1 MTLLHNIA
9 RTLQRRR
16 NSTWHA
22 LGYDTT
28 VRAETPA
35 DFVAV
40 ARLTQIAFNHAAEVQ
55 LIDSLRKQCHDCI
68 SLVAEQHGQI
78 VGHIMFSPAT
88 LDNGSGIKLM
98 ALAPMAVSNV
108 LQHQGIGSALVRAG
122 LELCK
127 KRGIAAVVVLGHPA
141 YYPRFGFK
149 PASRF
154 NISCPWQAADN
165 AFMLLSLNPAA
176 LKDHSGQVRYHP
188 AFAMFN
194 ANPRPSHR

>member
-16 NSTWHA
+16 NITWHA
-22 LGYDTT
+22 LGYDTK
-28 VRAETPA
+28 VRVETPA
-35 DFVAV
+35 DHA
-40 ARLTQIAFNHAAEVQ
+40 AIAQITATAFNNTAEVQ
-55 LIDSLRKQCHDCI
+55 LITQLRQHSSECL
-68 SLVAEQHGQI
+68 SLVAEQHAKL

-88 LDNGSGIKLM
+88 LDNAAEIKLM

-122 LELCK
+122 LELCRQ
-127 KRGIAAVVVLGHPA
+127 RGIDAVVVLGHAA

-154 NISCPWQAADN
+154 NISGPWQVADN
-165 AFMLLSLNPAA
+165 SFMLLELKPGA
-176 LKDHSGQVRYHP
+176 LKGKSGRVQYHP
-188 AFAMFN
+188 AFAQF
-194 ANPRPSHR
+194 

>member
-16 NSTWHA
+16 NITWHA
-22 LGYDTT
+22 LGYDTK
-28 VRAETPA
+28 VRGETPA
-35 DFVAV
+35 DHA
-40 ARLTQIAFNHAAEVQ
+40 AIAQITATAFNNTAEVQ
-55 LIDSLRKQCHDCI
+55 LITQLRQHSNECL
-68 SLVAEQHGQI
+68 SLVAEQHAKL

-88 LDNGSGIKLM
+88 LDNTAEIKLM

-122 LELCK
+122 LELCRQ
-127 KRGIAAVVVLGHPA
+127 RGIDAVVVLGHAA

-154 NISCPWQAADN
+154 NISGPWQVADGS
-165 AFMLLSLNPAA
+165 FMLLELKPGA
-176 LKDHSGQVRYHP
+176 LKGKSGQVQYHP
-188 AFAMFN
+188 AFAQF
-194 ANPRPSHR
+194 